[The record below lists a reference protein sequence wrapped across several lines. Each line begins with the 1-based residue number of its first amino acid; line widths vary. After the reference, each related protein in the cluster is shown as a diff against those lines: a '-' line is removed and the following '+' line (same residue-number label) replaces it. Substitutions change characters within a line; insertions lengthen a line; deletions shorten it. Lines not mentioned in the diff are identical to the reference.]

1 MSNETMAKFGWPQSE
16 IAAYAHWVVLLR
28 PKQVTLGSLVL
39 VNRSETTA
47 FSALN
52 AADYA
57 ELGQAVA
64 DIEATLSRLWAYDKI
79 NYLMLMMVDPHVHFH
94 VLPRYQSPRTFASRT
109 VSDPAW
115 PGPPNLAVAEDL
127 SAAELAEIQQA
138 LKAAWPKLP

>member
-79 NYLMLMMVDPHVHFH
+79 NYLMLMIVDPHVHFH

-115 PGPPNLAVAEDL
+115 PGPPNLASAEDL

-138 LKAAWPKLP
+138 LKAAWPNP